1 MPESKTFLTLGE
13 EIVQLFNATR
23 NATGQVLGV
32 FSFFK
37 KKKHQVKVTIKTSEQ
52 NENLGLSSCENTLI

>member
-32 FSFFK
+32 FSFL